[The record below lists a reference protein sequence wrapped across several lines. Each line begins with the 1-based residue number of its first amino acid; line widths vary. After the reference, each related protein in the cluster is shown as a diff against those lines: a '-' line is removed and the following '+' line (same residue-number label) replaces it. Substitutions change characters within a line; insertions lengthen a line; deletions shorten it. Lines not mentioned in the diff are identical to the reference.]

1 MKPLTSLLLPG
12 LFWSQLANAQGLE
25 PKGTLVVNEN
35 LVSRFISQTDLLSTS
50 ANKMRFKKKIAPV
63 EDWLLPAP
71 GDKWV
76 TYYLKGDTLVFY
88 QSGRTVTLFRC
99 RLTNAAR
106 YAQTVPLLAS
116 TKKTLF
122 PGKYK
127 THNVFT
133 VTEAIRR
140 GQYTL
145 ILTFQ
150 DNHIRRLRFNVDT
163 SSW

>member
-1 MKPLTSLLLPG
+1 MH
-12 LFWSQLANAQGLE
+12 FE
-25 PKGTLVVNEN
+25 
-35 LVSRFISQTDLLSTS
+35 
-50 ANKMRFKKKIAPV
+50 KKIAPV
-63 EDWLLPAP
+63 EDWLLPAL

-76 TYYLKGDTLVFY
+76 TYCLKGDTMVFY

-116 TKKTLF
+116 TKKSLF

-127 THNVFT
+127 THHVFT
-133 VTEAIRR
+133 VTEAIRS

-150 DNHIRRLRFNVDT
+150 DNYIRRLLFNVDT